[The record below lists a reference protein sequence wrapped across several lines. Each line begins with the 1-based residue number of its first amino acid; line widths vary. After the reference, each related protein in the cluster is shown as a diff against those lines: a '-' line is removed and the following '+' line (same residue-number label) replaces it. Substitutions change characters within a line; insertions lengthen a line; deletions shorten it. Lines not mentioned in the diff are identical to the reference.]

1 MARLINLLTIILL
14 FNLRSVAVNY
24 YVSTTG
30 SDSNDGTEKSPFL
43 TISHA
48 AELVNPGDVVYVNAG
63 NYPERVV
70 IKKSGTSES
79 SRITFK
85 ASPRRGATL
94 SGFNLPGSYI
104 RIEGFQITND
114 LTGTAE
120 NGINSSGTYNEIVDN
135 YLYNVKK
142 VAISSSGNNAYI
154 ADNKIYKIQMGI
166 VTGGNNWVVEK
177 NEIER
182 VFWYGT
188 MGDAD
193 YSRFFG
199 ENGII
204 RKNFYHGSTK
214 EEKGVA
220 HLDCFQTFDD
230 GGTYFKN
237 VTIEDNVCM
246 DCDQGIMGEAH
257 FSHISTNLVV
267 KNNVF
272 AHTNAWGICIE
283 DIDHVQVINNTFYS
297 AGVYGT
303 GISGPYGTNGI
314 IKNNIYMN
322 NKERAYMLGDKSNT
336 ADYNLIFNCWKPIP
350 QSGPHDIVNTIE
362 PLFINAAAN
371 DFHPADNSP
380 VIDAGDPSFPVPAC
394 GGKRIDIGAFEKC
407 QDK

>member
-1 MARLINLLTIILL
+1 MTRLIILLTLILL
-14 FNLRSVAVNY
+14 FNCSLFAGNW
-24 YVSTTG
+24 YVSNLG
-30 SDSNDGTEKSPFL
+30 SDSNKGTKKRPFL
-43 TISHA
+43 TINHA
-48 AELVNPGDVVYVNAG
+48 AEVAAPGDIVYVMTG
-63 NYPERVV
+63 NYSERV
-70 IKKSGTSES
+70 KTNKSGTSEAK
-79 SRITFK
+79 ITFI
-85 ASPRRGATL
+85 STPRRTADV
-94 SGFNLPGSYI
+94 SGFDLSNNFI
-104 RIEGFQITND
+104 RIEGFQVTND
-114 LTGTAE
+114 LSGAAE
-120 NGINSSGTYNEIVDN
+120 NGINNTGTNNEIVDN
-135 YLYNVKK
+135 NLYNIKK
-142 VAISSSGNNAYI
+142 IAINSSGDGAYI

-166 VTGGNNWVVEK
+166 VTSGKNWIVEK

-204 RKNFYHGSTK
+204 RKNYYHGSTAA
-214 EEKGVA
+214 ETDPA

-237 VTIEDNVCM
+237 ITIEDNVCM

-257 FSHISTNLVV
+257 FSHISTNLLV

-272 AHTNAWGICIE
+272 AHSLAWGVCLE
-283 DIDHVQVINNTFYS
+283 DIDNAQIINNTFYDTG
-297 AGVYGT
+297 AYGT
-303 GISGPYGTNGI
+303 GISGPYGKNGM

-322 NKERAYMLGDKSNT
+322 IKERAYMTGNDSNKG
-336 ADYNLIFNCWKPIP
+336 DYNLIFNCWKPIP
-350 QSGPHDIVNTIE
+350 VGSHDIVNTKE
-362 PLFINAAAN
+362 PLFINADKN

-380 VIDAGDPSFPVPAC
+380 AIDAGDPASAVPSC

>member
-1 MARLINLLTIILL
+1 LLLTV
-14 FNLRSVAVNY
+14 RSIAGNY
-24 YVSTTG
+24 WVSSNG
-30 SDSNDGTEKSPFL
+30 SDSNNGTQNSPFK

-48 AELVNPGDVVYVNAG
+48 AEVVNPGDLVYVNAG
-63 NYPERVV
+63 NYPERVT
-70 IKKSGTSES
+70 IKKSGTSS
-79 SRITFK
+79 DKKITFM
-85 ASPRRGATL
+85 ASPRRSATV
-94 SGFNLPGSYI
+94 SGFDLNGNFI
-104 RIEGFQITND
+104 RVEGFQITND

-120 NGINSSGTYNEIVDN
+120 NGISSSGTHNEIVDN

-142 VAISSSGNNAYI
+142 TAISSSGDGAYI

-166 VTGGNNWVVEK
+166 ITYGKDWIVEK

-204 RKNFYHGSTK
+204 RKNYYHGSTAA
-214 EEKGVA
+214 ETDPA
-220 HLDCFQTFDD
+220 HLDCFQTYDD

-237 VTIEDNVCM
+237 ITIEDNICM

-257 FSHISTNLVV
+257 FSHVSTNLLV

-272 AHTNAWGICIE
+272 AHSLAWGVCLE
-283 DIDHVQVINNTFYS
+283 DIDNAQIINNTFFET
-297 AGVYGT
+297 GVYGT
-303 GISGPYGTNGI
+303 GISGPYGKNGI

-322 NKERAYMLGDKSNT
+322 IKERAYMCGDKSNA

-350 QSGPHDIVNTIE
+350 ASGPNDIVNSKD
-362 PLFINAAAN
+362 PKVINASAN
-371 DFHPADNSP
+371 DFHLSSDSP
-380 VIDAGDPSFPVPAC
+380 CIDAGDPASKVPAC